1 MSYII
6 LEEKKPSG
14 ECTPYQVARV
24 SLPDG
29 KTYIVERRIFDVI
42 RDKSPDYNGFT
53 ECLGSYEQ
61 KNFELPP
68 EFNTSA
74 P

>member
-1 MSYII
+1 MSYVI

-14 ECTPYQVARV
+14 ELTPYQVARV
-24 SLPDG
+24 YLPDG
-29 KTYIVERRIFDVI
+29 KTYLAERRIFDVI
-42 RDKSPDYNGFT
+42 RDKSPDYDGFT
-53 ECLGSYEQ
+53 ECLGSYEL
-61 KNFELPP
+61 KNFKLMP